1 MKSLRIAIY
10 ASIVLHFLRMT
21 ARKLSPDRPRKP
33 NWESNGE
40 FQGHPVQ
47 VGVEIPYA
55 NLHPSPDGGGKW
67 GQFEYVRVATCIDL
81 ETASALAN
89 TLNDMKPGYG
99 HRFSLINPD
108 EEINRYEL
116 EVLKSD
122 KIHLLRDNF
131 RNCPNLCLLA
141 KMMQSAAISV
151 ILHEIYPHC

>member
-1 MKSLRIAIY
+1 MTSIRIAIY
-10 ASIVLHFLRMT
+10 VSIVIHFLRMT
-21 ARKLSPDRPRKP
+21 ARKLSPDRPGKP
-33 NWESNGE
+33 HGNTHGESP
-40 FQGHPVQ
+40 GHPVQ
-47 VGVEIPYA
+47 VGVGITYT
-55 NLHPSPDGGGKW
+55 NIHPGPGGSRSNY
-67 GQFEYVRVATCIDL
+67 EYFRVATCIDL

-108 EEINRYEL
+108 EEINRYKL

-131 RNCPNLCLLA
+131 RNCPNPCLLA

-151 ILHEIYPHC
+151 ILHEAHPHC